1 MTAQERA
8 LEGFT
13 DAIQAVAAAYVQQL
27 REIAEREVVDAMRSV
42 SVDYAADIINVS
54 RPTIFKMCKD
64 GRLAKNDVSK
74 ITVQSI
80 REYQQGL
87 RPRKGARTF

>member
-8 LEGFT
+8 LEGFNN
-13 DAIQAVAAAYVQQL
+13 AIQAVASAYVQQL
-27 REIAEREVVDAMRSV
+27 REIAEREAVDAMRSV

-54 RPTIFKMCKD
+54 RRTVFQMCKD
-64 GRLAKNDVSK
+64 GRLSKNDVGK

-80 REYQQGL
+80 REYQQGM
-87 RPRKGARTF
+87 RPRKSARTF